1 MKHPSIISFT
11 TVNLIP
17 RSKFVKNI
25 SQVLRKN
32 SLFLFHVSTE
42 ELLVEHNFNT
52 QGSKT
57 VRVELEMYFD
67 SSKPFASQLY
77 LDESFFYLF
86 MFFFFVITSLYLVK
100 K

>member
-1 MKHPSIISFT
+1 MKHPPIISFT
-11 TVNLIP
+11 GVNLIS
-17 RSKFVKNI
+17 RFKFVKNI

-67 SSKPFASQLY
+67 SSKPFTSQLY
-77 LDESFFYLF
+77 LDVSFFDLF
-86 MFFFFVITSLYLVK
+86 MFFLLLLLVYI
-100 K
+100 

>member
-1 MKHPSIISFT
+1 MKHPPIISFT
-11 TVNLIP
+11 GVNLIS
-17 RSKFVKNI
+17 RFKFVKNI
-25 SQVLRKN
+25 SQVLRQN
-32 SLFLFHVSTE
+32 SLVLFHVSTE

-77 LDESFFYLF
+77 LDVSFFDLF
-86 MFFFFVITSLYLVK
+86 MFFLLLLLVYI
-100 K
+100 

>member
-42 ELLVEHNFNT
+42 ELLIEHNFNT
-52 QGSKT
+52 QSSKT

-77 LDESFFYLF
+77 LDVSFFDLF
-86 MFFFFVITSLYLVK
+86 MFFLLLLLVYI
-100 K
+100 

>member
-1 MKHPSIISFT
+1 MKHPPIISFT
-11 TVNLIP
+11 AVNLIP

-32 SLFLFHVSTE
+32 SLFPFHVSTE

-57 VRVELEMYFD
+57 VRAELEMYFA
-67 SSKPFASQLY
+67 SSKPFASQN
-77 LDESFFYLF
+77 
-86 MFFFFVITSLYLVK
+86 VI
-100 K
+100 

>member
-86 MFFFFVITSLYLVK
+86 MFFLLLLLVYI
-100 K
+100 

>member
-32 SLFLFHVSTE
+32 SLFLFHVRTE

-52 QGSKT
+52 QSSKT

-86 MFFFFVITSLYLVK
+86 MFFLLLLLVYI
-100 K
+100 